1 MLLAKNLVKNVKCGI
16 ITREISSISKV
27 NKENLK
33 WFDLSKDLRQLWLII
48 LLLGISITRDSFRG
62 DYKSYELSIIA
73 CMNIKF
79 HPCTSAWRS
88 LFIVA

>member
-48 LLLGISITRDSFRG
+48 LLLGISVTRDSFCG
-62 DYKSYELSIIA
+62 YELSIIA
-73 CMNIKF
+73 CMSIKF